1 MNLISSPVASLH
13 GDISVP
19 GDKSISHRAVILG
32 SIAEGT
38 TIIHGF
44 LDGDD
49 CLATMK
55 AFQALGVE
63 IESRPTE
70 PRQSTEPRPLGSG
83 TFPLNSS
90 ETVIIHGVGKF
101 GLQQPKAALDCGN
114 SGTSMRLLAG
124 LLAAQPFDSV
134 LTGDDSLL
142 KRPMERIRR
151 PLLQMGADMTTHN
164 GRAPL
169 YIHGGQSL
177 QGIAYDM
184 PEASAQVK
192 SCLLLAGLYANGET
206 KIIEPT
212 STRDHT
218 ERMLASFSYPIAR
231 VQDDLIITINS
242 CHQLL
247 ATEITVPGDMSSA
260 AFFIVAATI
269 IPNADLYIRGVG
281 INPTRTG
288 ILLILKAM
296 GAKIRILNERLYG
309 GEPVAD
315 LHVQYAPLQ
324 GIEINPS
331 MVPAAI
337 DEFPILFIAAACAQ
351 GQTVLRGA
359 KELRFKESDRITTM
373 AEGLNQ
379 IGIKAQALNDG
390 IVIHG
395 GVPQGGV
402 VDSQGDHRI
411 AMAFAIAG
419 TIAQSRVIIKNC
431 DTIATS
437 FPTFLETAKQI
448 NLSVKRMDDE

>member
-1 MNLISSPVASLH
+1 MNLISSPVESLQ

-19 GDKSISHRAVILG
+19 GDKSISHRAIILG

-63 IESRPTE
+63 IERRSTESRPE
-70 PRQSTEPRPLGSG
+70 ACGA
-83 TFPLNSS
+83 FPLDSS
-90 ETVIIHGVGKF
+90 ETVIIHGVGKY
-101 GLQQPKAALDCGN
+101 GLQKPSKSIDCGN

-124 LLAAQPFDSV
+124 LLAAQPFDSI

-142 KRPMERIRR
+142 KRPMERITR
-151 PLLQMGADMTTHN
+151 PLSQMGAKMTTKD

-169 YIHGGQSL
+169 HIHGSQSL
-177 QGIAYDM
+177 QGIVYEM

-192 SCLLLAGLYANGET
+192 SCLLLVGLYAESET
-206 KIIEPT
+206 QLIE
-212 STRDHT
+212 SSVTRDHT
-218 ERMLASFSYPIAR
+218 ERMLVSFSYPIRTSKNA
-231 VQDDLIITINS
+231 ITINS
-242 CHQLL
+242 HHDCL
-247 ATEITVPGDMSSA
+247 ATEITIPGDMSSA

-269 IPNADLYIRGVG
+269 IPNADLYIRSVG

-288 ILLILKAM
+288 ILAILKAM
-296 GAKIRILNERLYG
+296 GAKIRILNERLLG

-351 GQTVLRGA
+351 GQTFLRGA
-359 KELRFKESDRITTM
+359 KELRFKESDRIATM

-379 IGIKAQALNDG
+379 IGIKAQALEDG

-411 AMAFAIAG
+411 AMAFSIAG
-419 TIAQSRVIIKNC
+419 TIAKSSIIIKNC
-431 DTIATS
+431 DAIATS